1 MARTPQVTR
10 TIQTT
15 TVKVLCMNTV
25 TEQAE
30 TKEIIVPRTYE
41 SNDKLLKIVKKILD
55 SDTLVAVHVV
65 GVSVHAK
72 RYGMPE
78 ARFIELADE
87 LSDDIATKA
96 DDLATAA
103 DETNN

>member
-1 MARTPQVTR
+1 MARIPQVTR

-30 TKEIIVPRTYE
+30 TKEITVPRTYD
-41 SNDKLLKIVKKILD
+41 SNDKILKIVKKILD

-65 GVSVHAK
+65 GVTVHAK
-72 RYGMPE
+72 RYGMTE

-87 LSDDIATKA
+87 LSDDIAT
-96 DDLATAA
+96 AA